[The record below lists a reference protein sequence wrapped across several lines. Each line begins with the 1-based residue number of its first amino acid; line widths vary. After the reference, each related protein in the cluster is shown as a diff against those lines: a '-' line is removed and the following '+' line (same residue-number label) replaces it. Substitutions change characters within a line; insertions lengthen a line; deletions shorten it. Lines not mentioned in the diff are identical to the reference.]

1 MSERAAARSRRRRQ
15 ALPDPAVR
23 RTRRAGCCA
32 RWMAFRCG
40 WLPARRWASSAS
52 PAAASRRW
60 RAWWW
65 ACWSRTRAASASAAA
80 TSGRR
85 ARRAASGAA
94 TSRWCSRIP
103 SGSMNP
109 RRTVGA
115 SVAEPLW
122 ARGVRKTD
130 DEVER
135 MLRLVGLNP
144 KMAARMPHEMSGGQQ
159 QRASIARA
167 LIAKPALVVHDE
179 SVASLD
185 ISLQAQILNL
195 LVELQETLGTSYL
208 FISHDLA
215 AVQAISHRVVVMY
228 LGEIVEAAT
237 ARNFAE
243 RPLHPYSVALRN
255 ATLMPD
261 PVLERSR
268 AKTVLRGDVPS
279 PMNPPSG
286 CRFRTRC
293 PMAAPVCAEQAP
305 ALRDAGGGHLVACH
319 FAPVGA
325 AAADAARLAQLHRG
339 GRLMLRMMAVAAG
352 RDARRAVRG
361 VGAGVRPGFADS
373 RRPDQRHRRPG
384 RRHHAAVRGS
394 APQPR
399 TRQALAGAVREVAGQ
414 RAAGRPGHLAHHR
427 PQRQLG
433 PGAPDPGVGRTG
445 RAVPALLHRAGPAGG
460 HRGGRAREP
469 PARRADPLGV
479 AVRLFGADLR
489 DRHPAAAGGIA
500 RGARTCSAW
509 RSPHGRRTRP
519 CMCARWSCR
528 CSPSPSRW
536 PP

>member
-1 MSERAAARSRRRRQ
+1 MPSEAPLLEVDGAVKHFKIRPSGGRAGGLLRAVDGVSLRLAAGETLGIVGESGCGKSTLARLVVGLLAPDQGSIRIRGGDIWEPGAAGRERRRNFQ
-15 ALPDPAVR
+15 MV
-23 RTRRAGCCA
+23 
-32 RWMAFRCG
+32 FQN
-40 WLPARRWASSAS
+40 
-52 PAAASRRW
+52 
-60 RAWWW
+60 
-65 ACWSRTRAASASAAA
+65 
-80 TSGRR
+80 
-85 ARRAASGAA
+85 
-94 TSRWCSRIP
+94 P

-109 RRTVGA
+109 RRTVGT

-130 DEVER
+130 AEVER

-268 AKTVLRGDVPS
+268 SKTVLRGDVPS

-293 PMAAPVCAEQAP
+293 PLAQALCSTQAP
-305 ALRDAGGGHLVACH
+305 PLRDAGGGHLVACH
-319 FAPVGA
+319 FAPVGLSLANAPYPDAKA
-325 AAADAARLAQLHRG
+325 A
-339 GRLMLRMMAVAAG
+339 
-352 RDARRAVRG
+352 
-361 VGAGVRPGFADS
+361 
-373 RRPDQRHRRPG
+373 
-384 RRHHAAVRGS
+384 
-394 APQPR
+394 
-399 TRQALAGAVREVAGQ
+399 
-414 RAAGRPGHLAHHR
+414 
-427 PQRQLG
+427 
-433 PGAPDPGVGRTG
+433 
-445 RAVPALLHRAGPAGG
+445 
-460 HRGGRAREP
+460 
-469 PARRADPLGV
+469 
-479 AVRLFGADLR
+479 
-489 DRHPAAAGGIA
+489 
-500 RGARTCSAW
+500 
-509 RSPHGRRTRP
+509 P
-519 CMCARWSCR
+519 C
-528 CSPSPSRW
+528 
-536 PP
+536 